1 MKRLRGVVTDPLD
14 GEVVYEIELDAES
27 IGNQHT
33 KPTLP
38 VEQDQDQFEV
48 AEPDI
53 EREIVEIED
62 PADAMVDERPR
73 LSDRYAAL
81 RDRLRPASE
90 ALSRKYAELR
100 PRVAQR
106 AGQLQAAIAIAA
118 EEYQGGIPKP
128 KPRPKP
134 KKKSPRLAE
143 FEDKYKR
150 IGEVFRSQAQETPRP
165 ARQRSGRSASTGMK
179 SRTSAGT
186 PSIRIVRKSR

>member
-1 MKRLRGVVTDPLD
+1 MKRITGVVTDPRD

-27 IGNQHT
+27 NGNQHA

-38 VEQDQDQFEV
+38 VDQDQGQFEV

-53 EREIVEIED
+53 DREIVEIED

-90 ALSRKYAELR
+90 AVSRKYAELG

-106 AGQLQAAIAIAA
+106 AGQMQAAIAIAA
-118 EEYQGGIPKP
+118 EAYEGGKPKP

-134 KKKSPRLAE
+134 KNKSPRLAE
-143 FEDKYKR
+143 FEDKYRR
-150 IGEVFRSQAQETPRP
+150 IGEVFRSQAKEAPRP

-179 SRTSAGT
+179 SHTGAGT
-186 PSIRIVRKSR
+186 PSIRIVRKGQ